1 MFQEGKLALQGYTE
15 CFISIDS
22 EDNIV
27 ATNRH
32 AKADH
37 MVQIRSQ
44 TVRDINPMKDVPT
57 EEQGDVKQIEIN
69 YV

>member
-1 MFQEGKLALQGYTE
+1 MALQGYTE
-15 CFISIDS
+15 CFISVDS

-27 ATNRH
+27 ATSRL

-44 TVRDINPMKDVPT
+44 KVRDINPLKDVPT